1 MTDYVIGVDVHKRN
15 HTFVAVDCTGRK
27 LATKTVMATTAGH
40 EVALRW
46 ARITCPQHRL
56 WGIEDVRG
64 VSARLEA
71 ELMDAGEAVVRVPPK
86 LTARQRAS
94 ARTVGKSDP
103 IDALAVAR
111 AVLRE
116 PDLPRA
122 QHDAHS
128 RDVKLL
134 VDYRDRLVRSRRAL
148 ANRVL
153 ARLHELEPEYSPI
166 RSAFCFA
173 KHRQVAQALLASH
186 TGVLA
191 ELTRAELEQIAVLS
205 GHIAS
210 TDKRIKDIVVD
221 VASALLTIDGCGPL
235 TTAKIIGETAGIT
248 RFANEA
254 KYARY
259 VGVAPIPHWSGGA
272 AVPLRL
278 TRSGNRQ
285 LNRALYTIAML
296 QIRRGGR
303 GEQYYRQRIAGGD
316 THRHALRCLKRHI
329 CRAVYHALIVDTKTR
344 AAAAAQ
350 NG

>member
-27 LATKTVMATTAGH
+27 LATKSVMATTAGH

-46 ARITCPQHRL
+46 ARVTCPQHRL

-71 ELMDAGEAVVRVPPK
+71 ELLEAGEAVVRVPPK

-116 PDLPRA
+116 PDLPTA
-122 QHDAHS
+122 QHDVYS
-128 RDVKLL
+128 REMKLL
-134 VDYRDRLVRSRRAL
+134 VNYRDNLVRGRRAL

-153 ARLHELEPEYSPI
+153 ARLHELEPEYVPT
-166 RSAFCFA
+166 RSAMCFA
-173 KHRQVAQALLASH
+173 KHRQVAHTLLASH
-186 TGVLA
+186 AGVLA

-205 GHIAS
+205 GHITS
-210 TDKRIKDIVVD
+210 TDKRIKAIVIEGG
-221 VASALLTIDGCGPL
+221 SALLAIDGCGPL
-235 TTAKIIGETAGIT
+235 MTAKIIGETAGIT
-248 RFANEA
+248 RFTSEA

-259 VGVAPIPHWSGGA
+259 VGVAPVPHWSGGVS
-272 AVPLRL
+272 VPLRL

-303 GEQYYRQRIAGGD
+303 GERYYRQRIADGD
-316 THRHALRCLKRHI
+316 THRRALRCLKRHI
-329 CRAVYHALIVDTKTR
+329 CRAVYHALVTDTKTR
-344 AAAAAQ
+344 EET
-350 NG
+350 GDTR